1 MDNYLVY
8 QIMESDTLHIKPQI
22 RNFLTNNLLAISL
35 PEDINQSELNI
46 LSLVIPDLIS
56 TDASYKLISTKQPTI
71 RENIPDNL
79 NSLTLQNFYHYLS
92 SIIVRDGTIDEFTNI
107 DISNYTGKIVDFFA
121 DGDDPIFFIEWDLI
135 TLNKFSKSVINK
147 LLNKGISPFTT
158 FLSSQDLLP
167 GPIDLSNQRNERKQF
182 ELLFPGQN
190 VFKEIENLN
199 SRFPWLSTAAKWEL
213 YFSNLLS
220 SYSSQS
226 ITCVTKQRKKI
237 KLIEI
242 TGSDDKLGVWCM
254 VETDNNLKI
263 TLLQDILRILSPM
276 EINYPLKQYKY
287 WAKMILAV

>member
-1 MDNYLVY
+1 
-8 QIMESDTLHIKPQI
+8 MESDTLHIKPQI